1 MAKFSTLLSEL
12 PSVLFVLFF
21 PCKAGTEEQD
31 GMEEGP
37 RQQEA
42 AESSDP
48 ENTRTRKEQDW
59 ESGSE
64 AEGDS
69 WYPTNMEEL
78 VTVDEVGEEDFIMEP
93 DIPELEEIM
102 PVVQKDKIL
111 PEMRSCVTATLG
123 LDLAKDFTNQGET
136 IGNGGAEIRHTLPR
150 QLPSTSTSCPND
162 TDVEMPGLNLDA
174 ERKPA
179 ECATGLSLEVS
190 DCYEKEARGAEGSDV
205 RLAPAAQQMSSLQP
219 ADERAGQSSPF
230 LDDTKTRGSPEDGA
244 HEVSPLEEKA
254 SPPTESDFQGQACQG
269 ALTEGVEFVVPRT
282 GFYCKLCGLF
292 YTSEEA
298 AKVSHCRSTVH
309 YRNLQKYLS
318 QLAEE
323 GLKETEGASSP
334 SPEDGGIVPHFERRK
349 L

>member
-1 MAKFSTLLSEL
+1 
-12 PSVLFVLFF
+12 
-21 PCKAGTEEQD
+21 
-31 GMEEGP
+31 
-37 RQQEA
+37 
-42 AESSDP
+42 
-48 ENTRTRKEQDW
+48 
-59 ESGSE
+59 
-64 AEGDS
+64 
-69 WYPTNMEEL
+69 MEEL

-111 PEMRSCVTATLG
+111 PEMPSCVTATLG

-269 ALTEGVEFVVPRT
+269 ALTEGNYLPFLHGWLGGLDGSLLLSGHVGMCRLEQTYGSFQLTLKPRQKSCT
-282 GFYCKLCGLF
+282 
-292 YTSEEA
+292 EA
-298 AKVSHCRSTVH
+298 S
-309 YRNLQKYLS
+309 L
-318 QLAEE
+318 
-323 GLKETEGASSP
+323 
-334 SPEDGGIVPHFERRK
+334 
-349 L
+349 